1 MTNNEF
7 NLWIEGF
14 IALTSNDDIN
24 AKQVSII
31 QNHANLV
38 ASIEGHLTP
47 KNSNFIALLKD
58 KISKVELISSD
69 EFKKCWELC

>member
-14 IALTSNDDIN
+14 IDLTSNDYIN
-24 AKQVSII
+24 AKQVWII

-47 KNSNFIALLKD
+47 KISNFLASLKD
-58 KISKVELISSD
+58 KIAKAELISCD
-69 EFKKCWELC
+69 EFKKCWELY